1 MRFGTV
7 AVVGRTNVGKS
18 TFVNAAIGE
27 ELAIVSALPQTTRE
41 TLLAIVHRED
51 AQIAFMDTPGLHRPR
66 SELGRRM
73 NANAF
78 EAARA
83 ADVIVLVTDLPK
95 HRSEPKAL
103 VERDRPLFELFGTA
117 KCLLVI
123 NKIDL
128 ARSRLELLPLI
139 AEYQAAHAFAEIVP
153 TSFLE
158 KDGAERVLTAIA
170 GHLPEGP
177 PAYDADTLTDRS
189 TPYFVREFV
198 RGEVLTLARGEV
210 PHAVAVSIDKIEER
224 ASVLVI
230 KATIHVEKDGQ
241 RRILVG
247 RGGEGIKAIGSG
259 ARKRLEALYERK
271 IFLELFVRVTP
282 KWKYVPRQLA
292 ELGYPDAEHPSPDLG
307 KAFPNENRRRRTG
320 SKKR

>member
-18 TFVNAAIGE
+18 TFVNAALGE

-41 TLLAIVHRED
+41 TLLAVVHRDD
-51 AQIAFMDTPGLHRPR
+51 AQIAFLDTPGLHRPR

-78 EAARA
+78 EAARST
-83 ADVIVLVTDLPK
+83 DVIVLVTDFARVKTPAL
-95 HRSEPKAL
+95 L
-103 VERDRPLFELFGTA
+103 VERDRPMFELFGKQ
-117 KCLLVI
+117 KCVLAI

-128 ARSRLELLPLI
+128 AKSKLEVLPLI
-139 AEYQAAHAFAEIVP
+139 AAYQEAHAFDDIVP
-153 TSFLE
+153 TSFRSN
-158 KDGAERVLTAIA
+158 DGVEQVLSTIA
-170 GHLPEGP
+170 NHLPEGP
-177 PAYDADTLTDRS
+177 AAYDADTLTDRS

-198 RGEVLTLARGEV
+198 RGEVLNLARGEV
-210 PHAVAVSIDKIEER
+210 PHAVAVSIDAIEER
-224 ASVLVI
+224 GHLLVI

-282 KWKYVPRQLA
+282 KWKYMPRQLA
-292 ELGYPDAEHPSPDLG
+292 ELGYPAAQGGTPDIG
-307 KAFPNENRRRRTG
+307 QAFPEEPRKKHRAGN
-320 SKKR
+320 KKR

>member
-18 TFVNAAIGE
+18 TFVNAALGE
-27 ELAIVSALPQTTRE
+27 QLAIVSALPQTTRE
-41 TLLAIVHRED
+41 TLLAVVHRDD
-51 AQIAFMDTPGLHRPR
+51 AQIAFLDTPGLHRPR

-78 EAARA
+78 EAARS
-83 ADVIVLVTDLPK
+83 ADLVVLVTDLVRGKDPA
-95 HRSEPKAL
+95 AL
-103 VERDRPLFELFGTA
+103 VERDRPMFELFGGQ
-117 KCLLVI
+117 KCVLAI

-128 ARSRLELLPLI
+128 AKSKLEVLPMI
-139 AEYQAAHAFAEIVP
+139 AAYQAAHAFDEIIP
-153 TSFLE
+153 TSFQN
-158 KDGAERVLTAIA
+158 KDGVAQVLSAIA
-170 GHLPEGP
+170 THLPEGP
-177 PAYDADTLTDRS
+177 AGYDADTLTDRS
-189 TPYFVREFV
+189 TPYFAREYV
-198 RGEVLTLARGEV
+198 RGEVLNLARGEV
-210 PHAVAVSIDKIEER
+210 PHAVAVSIDAIEER
-224 ASVLVI
+224 GHVLVI

-282 KWKYVPRQLA
+282 KWKHMPRQLA
-292 ELGYPDAEHPSPDLG
+292 ELGYPAGESGTPDIG
-307 KAFPNENRRRRTG
+307 QAFPEEPKKRRTG
-320 SKKR
+320 NRKR

>member
-18 TFVNAAIGE
+18 TFVNAALGE

-41 TLLAIVHRED
+41 TLLAIVHRDE
-51 AQIAFMDTPGLHRPR
+51 AQIAFLDTPGLHRPR

-78 EAARA
+78 EAARS
-83 ADVIVLVTDLPK
+83 ADLVVLVTDLVRGKDPA
-95 HRSEPKAL
+95 AL
-103 VERDRPLFELFGTA
+103 VERDRPMFELFGNQ
-117 KCLLVI
+117 KCLLAI

-128 ARSRLELLPLI
+128 AKSKLEVLPLI
-139 AEYQAAHAFAEIVP
+139 AAYQAAHSFDEIVP
-153 TSFLE
+153 TSFQK
-158 KDGAERVLTAIA
+158 KDGVEQVLSAIA

-177 PAYDADTLTDRS
+177 AGYDSDTLTDRS
-189 TPYFVREFV
+189 TPYFAREFV
-198 RGEVLTLARGEV
+198 RGEVLNLARGEV
-210 PHAVAVSIDKIEER
+210 PHAVAVSIDAIEER
-224 ASVLVI
+224 GHVLVI

-259 ARKRLEALYERK
+259 ARKRLEALYDRK

-282 KWKYVPRQLA
+282 KWKHMPRQLA
-292 ELGYPDAEHPSPDLG
+292 ELGYPAGESGTPDIG
-307 KAFPNENRRRRTG
+307 QAFPEEP
-320 SKKR
+320 KKRRMGHKKR